1 MSIYSANRSGCMST
15 AAIAANESYTFND
28 CGRII
33 YESQINDMALFE
45 SILACDFK
53 EIQGLNEGTILESE
67 IKALNKESLKAL
79 GEKIT
84 NRLKEFWAKIKGVI
98 NSAIQWVSAYIV
110 KDGSA
115 FVDVF
120 NSKVGDKII
129 EWKGSIKNV
138 TCFDIHSDHFIPF
151 KVNKS
156 LFYYD
161 AVMHSRSNSATT
173 EYISELL
180 STRVG
185 EGITLNNFTNK
196 MLEKVS
202 YNDTLTS
209 KNVNE
214 YCTRLKIGKAYINC
228 LNERMH
234 EIEKSINEMTIQII
248 SEIEKYENSN
258 NSDIAHFT
266 AMSNAFETAQSAL
279 VKANIAAVRN
289 DMKSR
294 RVALQAVMHDILKT
308 DKAVV
313 EAAAIDAASEFDD
326 VEPTT
331 ALDPETQAQ
340 VDELIAS
347 ADTE

>member
-15 AAIAANESYTFND
+15 AAVVANESYAFND

-33 YESQINDMALFE
+33 YESQINDMTLFE

-53 EIQGLNEGTILESE
+53 EVHGLNEGTILESE
-67 IKALNKESLKAL
+67 VKALNKESLKAL
-79 GEKIT
+79 GEKIV
-84 NRLKEFWAKIKGVI
+84 NRLKEFWAKIKGVFK
-98 NSAIQWVSAYIV
+98 SAIQWVSAYVV

-115 FVDVF
+115 FVNVF
-120 NSKVGDKII
+120 NSKVGDKIN
-129 EWKGSIKNV
+129 EWKGSIKDV
-138 TCFDIHSDHFIPF
+138 TCFDAYNKDFAPFIVDETLF
-151 KVNKS
+151 KN
-156 LFYYD
+156 D
-161 AVMHSRSNSATT
+161 AVN
-173 EYISELL
+173 L
-180 STRVG
+180 STADFISKLLTARVG
-185 EGITLNNFTNK
+185 EDTTLNNFTNK

-209 KNVNE
+209 KNVND
-214 YCTRLKIGKAYINC
+214 YCTRLKIGKAYINL

-234 EIEKSINEMTIQII
+234 EVEKSINEMAVKLV
-248 SEIEKYENSN
+248 SEAADNGN
-258 NSDIAHFT
+258 NNAAVHITVLAG
-266 AMSNAFETAQSAL
+266 AFEAVQSAL

-294 RVALQAVMHDILKT
+294 RVALQAVMNDILKT
-308 DKAVV
+308 DKAVA
-313 EAAAIDAASEFDD
+313 EAAAIDAASEFDE

>member
-15 AAIAANESYTFND
+15 AAIAANESYAFND

-33 YESQINDMALFE
+33 YESQINDMTLFE

-79 GEKIT
+79 GEKIV
-84 NRLKEFWAKIKGVI
+84 NRLKEFWAKIKGVF
-98 NSAIQWVSAYIV
+98 NSAIQWISAYIV

-120 NSKVGDKII
+120 NSKVGDTIN
-129 EWKGSIKNV
+129 EWKGSIKDV
-138 TCFDIHSDHFIPF
+138 ACFDAYNKDFILSGDDF
-151 KVNKS
+151 YEMILSQAENNNSTADLISKV
-156 LFYYD
+156 L
-161 AVMHSRSNSATT
+161 T
-173 EYISELL
+173 E
-180 STRVG
+180 RVG
-185 EGITLNNFTNK
+185 NDATLNNITSK

-209 KNVNE
+209 KNVSD
-214 YCTRLKIGKAYINC
+214 YCARLKNGKAYINC
-228 LNERMH
+228 LNDSMRI
-234 EIEKSINEMTIQII
+234 IEKDINRLSTKLESKATDNNGNDITFLTNAI
-248 SEIEKYENSN
+248 S
-258 NSDIAHFT
+258 
-266 AMSNAFETAQSAL
+266 AFEAVQSAL

-308 DKAVV
+308 DKAVA

>member
-15 AAIAANESYTFND
+15 AAIAANESYAFND

-79 GEKIT
+79 GEKIV
-84 NRLKEFWAKIKGVI
+84 NRLKEFWAKIKGVF
-98 NSAIQWVSAYIV
+98 NSAIQWISAYIV

-120 NSKVGDKII
+120 NSKVGDKIS
-129 EWKGSIKNV
+129 EWKGSIKDV
-138 TCFDIHSDHFIPF
+138 TCFDIYSDHFRPF
-151 KVNKS
+151 YVNDEIFK
-156 LFYYD
+156 YD
-161 AVMHSRSNSATT
+161 VDNYSSA
-173 EYISELL
+173 EYISVLL
-180 STRVG
+180 GIRAGVHDG
-185 EGITLNNFTNK
+185 KDITLNNFTNK
-196 MLEKVS
+196 ILEKVS
-202 YNDTLTS
+202 YSDTLTS

-214 YCTRLKIGKAYINC
+214 YCTRLKNGKAYINC
-228 LNERMH
+228 LNEHMR
-234 EIEKSINEMTIQII
+234 EIEKSINEMASKLS
-248 SEIEKYENSN
+248 SEAANTEDGNTA
-258 NSDIAHFT
+258 AHIT
-266 AMSNAFETAQSAL
+266 SMASAFESVQSAL
-279 VKANIAAVRN
+279 FKANIAAVRN

-294 RVALQAVMHDILKT
+294 RIALQAVMNDILKT
-308 DKAVV
+308 DKAVA
-313 EAAAIDAASEFDD
+313 EAAAIDAASDFDD

>member
-15 AAIAANESYTFND
+15 AAIAANESYAFND

-33 YESQINDMALFE
+33 YESQINDMTLFE

-79 GEKIT
+79 GEKIV
-84 NRLKEFWAKIKGVI
+84 NRLKEFWAKIKGVF
-98 NSAIQWVSAYIV
+98 NSAIQWISAYVV

-120 NSKVGDKII
+120 NSKVGDKIN
-129 EWKGSIKNV
+129 EWKGSIKDV
-138 TCFDIHSDHFIPF
+138 TCFDIHSDHFRPF
-151 KVNKS
+151 DINESMFKYGVDN
-156 LFYYD
+156 F
-161 AVMHSRSNSATT
+161 NSTT
-173 EYISELL
+173 EYISILL
-180 STRVG
+180 GMRVDVPDG
-185 EGITLNNFTNK
+185 KDITLNNFTNK
-196 MLEKVS
+196 ILEKVS
-202 YNDTLTS
+202 YSDTLTS
-209 KNVNE
+209 KNANE
-214 YCTRLKIGKAYINC
+214 YCTRLKNGKAYINC
-228 LNERMH
+228 LNERMR
-234 EIEKSINEMTIQII
+234 EIEKSINEMAAKLT
-248 SEIEKYENSN
+248 SEFANAGDSN
-258 NSDIAHFT
+258 TAAHITDIA
-266 AMSNAFETAQSAL
+266 NAFEVVQSAL

-294 RVALQAVMHDILKT
+294 RAALQAVMHDILKT
-308 DKAVV
+308 DKAVA

>member
-1 MSIYSANRSGCMST
+1 MSIYSANRFGCMST
-15 AAIAANESYTFND
+15 AAIAANKSYTFND

-79 GEKIT
+79 GEKIA
-84 NRLKEFWAKIKGVI
+84 NRLKEFWAKIKGVF
-98 NSAIQWVSAYIV
+98 NSAIQWVSAYIL

-115 FVDVF
+115 FVNVF
-120 NSKVGDKII
+120 NSKVGDKIN
-129 EWKGSIKNV
+129 EWKGSIKDVN
-138 TCFDIHSDHFIPF
+138 CFDPYSKEFDPFIVDEKLF
-151 KVNKS
+151 KN
-156 LFYYD
+156 D
-161 AVMHSRSNSATT
+161 AAN
-173 EYISELL
+173 L
-180 STRVG
+180 STADFVSKLLTARVG
-185 EGITLNNFTNK
+185 EDTTLNNFTNK

-202 YNDTLTS
+202 YTDTLTS
-209 KNVNE
+209 ENVNE

-228 LNERMH
+228 LNDRMH
-234 EIEKSINEMTIQII
+234 EVEKSVNEMGQKLLSEVADDENINAAARITILIG
-248 SEIEKYENSN
+248 
-258 NSDIAHFT
+258 
-266 AMSNAFETAQSAL
+266 AFEIAQSAL

-308 DKAVV
+308 DKAVA